1 MIDYLKEKG
10 IPHTSYIIEYPKIL
24 QVKNLPYEIK
34 QELIPKYKNFPNIVR
49 ALEKEQDVDQF
60 IKTIEYCQALDKQ
73 HGHNLF
79 ELHPE
84 LRPYYEKVI
93 NGEKW
98 N

>member
-1 MIDYLKEKG
+1 MINYK
-10 IPHTSYIIEYPKIL
+10 SYIIEYPKIL

-49 ALEKEQDVDQF
+49 ALEKEQDVEAF
-60 IKTIEYCQALDKQ
+60 IKTIEYCQALYKQ